1 MILQNVNNR
10 ETLESRSRP
19 GTQGRGVRG
28 GQGNFSPHRIV
39 HGKISILNNYLFE
52 FSFHL
57 WFSLCCLYSN
67 FSAKTVFAL
76 VMLGSLYLKMFRI
89 VDKYEHNAFHLES
102 C

>member
-39 HGKISILNNYLFE
+39 HGKISILEQLP
-52 FSFHL
+52 
-57 WFSLCCLYSN
+57 
-67 FSAKTVFAL
+67 V
-76 VMLGSLYLKMFRI
+76 
-89 VDKYEHNAFHLES
+89 
-102 C
+102 